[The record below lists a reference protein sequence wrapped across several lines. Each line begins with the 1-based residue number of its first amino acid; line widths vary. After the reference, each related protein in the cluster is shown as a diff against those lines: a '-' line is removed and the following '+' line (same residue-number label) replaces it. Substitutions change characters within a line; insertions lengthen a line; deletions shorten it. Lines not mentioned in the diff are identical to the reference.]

1 MPPVEQ
7 GMLAFLI
14 TTLLFMTT
22 TAILFRK
29 LNQVQKYLHQ
39 LEEKGIQT
47 QFHDNERQHT
57 K

>member
-1 MPPVEQ
+1 MSSLEQ

-22 TAILFRK
+22 TATLFRK
-29 LNQVQKYLHQ
+29 LNQVQKHLRQ
-39 LEEKGIQT
+39 LEETGIQS
-47 QFHDNERQHT
+47 QSHENGRQHT